1 MKKVGLEDKESSYPT
16 ELSGGQLQKV
26 SILRAI
32 FNIPDFLLA
41 DEPTGDLD
49 AANATLIVDLLLDC
63 QKEWGMG
70 LIICSHDK
78 AVYDRM
84 SKILVLKDGVLG

>member
-1 MKKVGLEDKESSYPT
+1 MGLENKIDNYPT
-16 ELSGGQLQKV
+16 QLSGGELQRV

-32 FNIPDFLLA
+32 FNEPNFLLA

-49 AANATLIVDLLLDC
+49 SKNAQIIVDLLLSC
-63 QKEWGMG
+63 QKEFDMG

-78 AVYDRM
+78 AVYERM
-84 SKILVLKDGVLG
+84 DKVLKLENGILQ